1 MKYLIKGKL
10 YNPVKVGDDGDWYA
24 GEPNS
29 RCGDCGHK
37 YGEIHMEGC
46 DIERCPACGR
56 QMLSCDCGP
65 VYKVD
70 DNIGKKEL
78 ELLQEEQRKETLR
91 WEAAVFFD
99 RNAPNGNIFSIL
111 GNARTALRKQ
121 HRIEDYNQ
129 MYERVQA
136 SESYDAAL
144 KIIDEYV
151 QLIDLTKPSAQM

>member
-65 VYKVD
+65 VYTVED
-70 DNIGKKEL
+70 DADEQTLEEL
-78 ELLQEEQRKETLR
+78 KAEQRKEQMR
-91 WEAAVFFD
+91 WDAVVEFD
-99 RNAPNGNIFSIL
+99 RDAPNGNIFAVL
-111 GNARTALRKQ
+111 GAAKREMRKQQRIADYNEMWERVQKSEDYNTALR
-121 HRIEDYNQ
+121 
-129 MYERVQA
+129 
-136 SESYDAAL
+136 
-144 KIIDEYV
+144 IIGEYV
-151 QLIDLTKPSAQM
+151 TLIDTTSYKKQM